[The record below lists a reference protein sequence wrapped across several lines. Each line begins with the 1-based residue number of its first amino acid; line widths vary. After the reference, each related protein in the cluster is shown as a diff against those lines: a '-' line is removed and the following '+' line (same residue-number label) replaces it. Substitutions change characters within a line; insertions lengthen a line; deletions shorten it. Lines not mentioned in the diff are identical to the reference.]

1 MSTTAPGQSAD
12 RIAYPVD
19 SATRPCCKGIGAH
32 THDCTTDV
40 PAPAGAVRL
49 LPWESPAVS
58 GHPGWVRYFDGTTRT
73 VALDNRDRD
82 AEVTIEGRQWADDG
96 RLDGW
101 AVRVRGIDSDW
112 PLTVEQAR
120 ALVAVLIAAVD
131 EISGLA
137 R

>member
-1 MSTTAPGQSAD
+1 MSTTAPDQSAD

-32 THDCTTDV
+32 TPDRQPDV

-58 GHPGWVRYFDGTTRT
+58 GHPEWLRYFDGTTRT

-82 AEVTIEGRQWADDG
+82 AEVTIEGAQWGDG
-96 RLDGW
+96 RVDGW
-101 AVRVRGIDSDW
+101 AVRVFNVNSDW
-112 PLTVEQAR
+112 PLTLEQAR
-120 ALVAVLIAAVD
+120 ALGEALIAAAD
-131 EISGLA
+131 EISGSA